1 MKMKRREF
9 LIALGVVPPLVL
21 GGCKKDEPN
30 PPTIFTGYV
39 IDEKDKPVEGTGFQ
53 FGGVTGG
60 FNAKVTF
67 NVETVTDA
75 KGYYYL
81 EAVITK
87 ETGDV
92 IFQTTD
98 GDMKYPDG
106 FYKRLCLVN
115 GFYQKEI
122 PWIPNKK
129 NEFNF
134 KIVKR

>member
-1 MKMKRREF
+1 MKRRKF

-21 GGCKKDEPN
+21 SACKKNEPN

-39 IDEKDKPVEGTGFQ
+39 IDENDKPVEGTGFQ
-53 FGGVTGG
+53 FIGDTGG
-60 FNAKVTF
+60 FNGKTTF
-67 NVETVTDA
+67 NVNTKTDV

-87 ETGDV
+87 ETGAFE
-92 IFQTTD
+92 FQPTEGD
-98 GDMKYPDG
+98 GKYPDG

-115 GFYQKEI
+115 GVYQREI
-122 PWIPNKK
+122 PWFPNKK
-129 NEFNF
+129 NELNF

>member
-1 MKMKRREF
+1 MKRRKF

-21 GGCKKDEPN
+21 EACKKEEPT

-39 IDEKDKPVEGTGFQ
+39 IDENDKPVEGTGFQ

-60 FNAKVTF
+60 FNSKETF
-67 NVETVTDA
+67 DVNTVTDA

-87 ETGDV
+87 ETADV
-92 IFQTTD
+92 IFQPTE
-98 GDMKYPDG
+98 GDRKYPDG